1 MKIKRRQ
8 FLSVALGAAATSAVT
23 RVVRADTYP
32 SRPVRVIVGLP
43 AGNSPDIVAR
53 LVCQWLSERL
63 GQAFVV
69 ENRPGAATGI
79 ATEYVVRS
87 AADGY
92 TLLLALAGNTVNGWV
107 YKLHYDFI
115 NDIAPVASIGGI
127 PLAMVVNPSLPAKTI
142 PEFIAYAKANP
153 GKINMASSGNGSLP
167 HIFGALFGMM
177 AGLELVH
184 VPYKESVFPDLLGG
198 QVQIAFEPVPAVLGY
213 IQSAKLRALGVTTP
227 RSVNVLPGVPPI
239 GEFLPGY
246 EGSGWLAIGAPKDT
260 PADIVETLNQAIN
273 AGLADEKFKARLN
286 DLGVIV
292 NPMSPAEFAKYIVAE
307 TAKWGKVVKFA
318 HITAE

>member
-1 MKIKRRQ
+1 
-8 FLSVALGAAATSAVT
+8 
-23 RVVRADTYP
+23 
-32 SRPVRVIVGLP
+32 VRVIVGLP

-53 LVCQWLSERL
+53 LVSQWLSQRL
-63 GQAFVV
+63 GQPFVV

-92 TLLLALAGNTVNGWV
+92 TLLLALAGNAVNGWV
-107 YKLHYDFI
+107 YKLHYDFVG
-115 NDIAPVASIGGI
+115 DIAPVASIGGI
-127 PLAMVVNPSLPAKTI
+127 PLAMVVNPAVPAKTI

-153 GKINMASSGNGSLP
+153 GKIYMASSGNGSLP

-177 AGLELVH
+177 AGVDLVH

-198 QVQIAFEPVPAVLGY
+198 QVQVSFNPVPAVLGY
-213 IQSAKLRALGVTTP
+213 VRSGKLRALGVTTA
-227 RSVNVLPGVPPI
+227 RSLDVLPGVPPI
-239 GEFLPGY
+239 GAFLPGY
-246 EGSGWLAIGAPKDT
+246 EGSGWLGIGAPKNT
-260 PADIVETLNQAIN
+260 PDDIVDTLNKAVN
-273 AGLADEKFKARLN
+273 AGLADEKFKTRL
-286 DLGVIV
+286 DELGVIV

-307 TAKWGKVVKFA
+307 TAKWGKVVAFA

>member
-1 MKIKRRQ
+1 MEFPRRRI
-8 FLSVALGAAATSAVT
+8 LYLAAGAAAISAAP
-23 RVVRADTYP
+23 RLARAETYP

-53 LVCQWLSERL
+53 LVCQSLSERL

-87 AADGY
+87 APDGY
-92 TLLLALAGNTVNGWV
+92 TLVLALAGNTVNGWV

-115 NDIAPVASIGGI
+115 SDITPVVSIGGI
-127 PLAMVVNPSLPAKTI
+127 PLAMVVNPAVPAKTI
-142 PEFIAYAKANP
+142 PEFIAYAKANS
-153 GKINMASSGNGSLP
+153 GKTFMGSSGNGSLP

-177 AGLELVH
+177 AGVELIH

-213 IQSAKLRALGVTTP
+213 VRAAKLHALGVTTP
-227 RSVNVLPGVPPI
+227 QPLAVLPGVPAI
-239 GEFLPGY
+239 AEFLPGY
-246 EGSGWLAIGAPKDT
+246 EGSGWLGIGAPKNT
-260 PADIVETLNQAIN
+260 PADIVETLNKAVN
-273 AGLADEKFKARLN
+273 AGLADEKFKARL
-286 DLGVIV
+286 DELGVV
-292 NPMSPAEFAKYIVAE
+292 VSPMSPAEFAKYIVSE
-307 TAKWGKVVKFA
+307 TAKWGKVVAFA